1 MLSLVGLCGPRRAGL
16 REIDE
21 LGEDVAMGGGAG
33 VRGDEAREVGYA
45 EEGLE
50 VGGKDSL
57 GVPRW

>member
-1 MLSLVGLCGPRRAGL
+1 M
-16 REIDE
+16 REVDE